1 MPTTAEMTPPTE
13 AEDRGAA
20 FWRSGLPLAVA
31 SAEGTTSTQEVEVMV
46 VTPPSSRVEVKVWG
60 TALEVRL
67 VPVPVMVLRVVVGLS
82 VAEVSWSSSGF
93 MLAYLYETDVL
104 VLSAVSSQHARGP
117 SSSV

>member
-13 AEDRGAA
+13 AEYRGAA

-46 VTPPSSRVEVKVWG
+46 VTPPFSRVEVKVWG

-82 VAEVSWSSSGF
+82 VAEVSWSSSAF
-93 MLAYLYETDVL
+93 MLAYLHETYVL